1 MDMPTVISVT
11 RNADQSAASLHLSI
25 DSGLNGFDGHFEGAP
40 IVPGVLQI
48 YWALQFANIH
58 LKPVSPLAIDNL
70 EAIKFQHLMTP
81 GAEVHLELELTGA
94 KLQFTFSSPYKRYS
108 AGKIALTQ

>member
-11 RNADQSAASLHLSI
+11 RNPDQSVASLQLAIHP
-25 DSGLNGFDGHFEGAP
+25 DLNGFDGHFDGTP

-58 LKPVSPLAIDNL
+58 LRPVSPLDISNL

-81 GAEVHLELELTGA
+81 GIEVRLELELVNA
-94 KLQFTFSSPYKRYS
+94 KLQFVFSSPSKRYS
-108 AGKIALTQ
+108 SGKIAISQ